1 MLISLPRDESTILL
15 MDLHLTKI
23 LAVGKPNFIEVNRI
37 INIARSALG
46 VFLGGRVGRV
56 WGPGDRRWCFAKTE
70 SNVWVWLGRG
80 AEEKNTFFVVSSPT
94 PPAHL
99 VYLTRGGKMSSNV
112 SLHYQYCK
120 LEVQTLAG
128 NRISVRRWDGWSRGA
143 IFYKFWKSF
152 FYFEPR
158 HLDSCWQGEEAVF

>member
-46 VFLGGRVGRV
+46 VFLGGRVGQ
-56 WGPGDRRWCFAKTE
+56 GDRRWCFAKTE
-70 SNVWVWLGRG
+70 SNVWVWLSQRCRTS
-80 AEEKNTFFVVSSPT
+80 KHVLCCLSPLSSP
-94 PPAHL
+94 PAL
-99 VYLTRGGKMSSNV
+99 LAPRGGEVSSNV
-112 SLHYQYCK
+112 SILRASLSLLQAVK
-120 LEVQTLAG
+120 VQTSAG
-128 NRISVRRWDGWSRGA
+128 NGISVRRWDGWSKGA

-152 FYFEPR
+152 FSFWAPTP
-158 HLDSCWQGEEAVF
+158 G

>member
-46 VFLGGRVGRV
+46 VFLGGGWAGQDVLLKLKV
-56 WGPGDRRWCFAKTE
+56 MSE
-70 SNVWVWLGRG
+70 SDSVRG

-99 VYLTRGGKMSSNV
+99 VYLTRGGEMSSNV

-128 NRISVRRWDGWSRGA
+128 NRISVRR
-143 IFYKFWKSF
+143 
-152 FYFEPR
+152 
-158 HLDSCWQGEEAVF
+158 